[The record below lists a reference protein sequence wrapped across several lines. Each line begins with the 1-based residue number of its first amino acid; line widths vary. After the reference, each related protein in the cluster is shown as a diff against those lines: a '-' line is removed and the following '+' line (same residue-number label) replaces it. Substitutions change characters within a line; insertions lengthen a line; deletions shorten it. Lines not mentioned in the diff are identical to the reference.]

1 MVRSV
6 LQEAHDS
13 GLAPRGNGQQAR
25 ILGTSASM
33 SSMRGGSVQEEEGRR
48 SRPASVAGFSSLPE
62 RKSLVDRSGNSRIS
76 LHSNTRGGKGTDV
89 SGSPLVHLGGNRFG
103 EDSIESLGTGMELR
117 SLTKGRNLTS
127 IHRSAHVDIR
137 E

>member
-1 MVRSV
+1 LIAHPHEELRMVRSV

-62 RKSLVDRSGNSRIS
+62 RKSL
-76 LHSNTRGGKGTDV
+76 GG
-89 SGSPLVHLGGNRFG
+89 SRFG